1 MLCAEYSDSDE
12 DVIPSSVTAPPVAT
26 PASFTTALAT
36 INAAPAIEEK
46 VRVAICCCLS
56 PARAS
61 PTTTT
66 RGGRRG
72 QEVA

>member
-46 VRVAICCCLS
+46 VRVAICCCLYS
-56 PARAS
+56 CTRLAHHHHPRRPAR
-61 PTTTT
+61 P
-66 RGGRRG
+66 GK
-72 QEVA
+72 